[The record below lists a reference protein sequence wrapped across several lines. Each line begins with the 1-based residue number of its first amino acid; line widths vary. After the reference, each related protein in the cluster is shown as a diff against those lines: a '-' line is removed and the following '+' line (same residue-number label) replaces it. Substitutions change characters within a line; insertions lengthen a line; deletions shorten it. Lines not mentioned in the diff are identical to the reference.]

1 MTGAMY
7 AAVSGLKTHMS
18 AMNVIG
24 NNISNVNT
32 TAYKATRY
40 TFNEALYTTVRSGS
54 DGNDQIGG
62 QNPAQIGYGCSV
74 GTIDLDM
81 STKNYNPTGNALDCM
96 IDGDGFF
103 IVGNDKENTGIT
115 RQTQAQGMNLSRL
128 GNFTFDSQ
136 GYLVDGNGSL
146 VYGFLRMTSLDEAG
160 LNATE
165 EQMTSPILTP
175 IRLPMCYVGANEDA
189 AAEDAD
195 QNVSK
200 TRTTVIWPR
209 IAAGAVEDGNI
220 ASYNEGAGDRE
231 GAVEIPETAT
241 LSRLQ
246 PNSVSIDKTGL
257 ITAMT
262 KDEQLVVVGYVALAT
277 VDNPNG
283 VTHVN
288 GRYYQALGGAGS
300 VHLTT
305 IGGGF
310 TYLPGAEGDDNGE
323 EGVEL
328 GTSEL
333 MVESAGGTELVTGG
347 LESSGT
353 DLAQEITNMIVIQR
367 GYQANTRIVTVTDNM
382 LEELVNMKR

>member
-32 TAYKATRY
+32 AAYKATRY

-54 DGNDQIGG
+54 DGNDQMGG
-62 QNPAQIGYGCSV
+62 NNPAQVGYGCSV

-81 STKNYNPTGNALDCM
+81 STKNYNPTGKVMDCM

-103 IVGNDKENTGIT
+103 IVGDNKENAGVK
-115 RQTQAQGMNLSRL
+115 TQAQLQGMTLSRL
-128 GNFTFDSQ
+128 GNFDFDSQ

-146 VYGFLRMTSLDEAG
+146 VYGFLRTTNMDEAG
-160 LNATE
+160 VDATE
-165 EQMTSPILTP
+165 EEMTSPILTP
-175 IRLPMCYVGANEDA
+175 IRLPMCAVGATNTD
-189 AAEDAD
+189 AEDGT
-195 QNVSK
+195 QSLNK
-200 TRTTVIWPR
+200 MTTTIYWPR
-209 IAAGAVEDGNI
+209 YDEA
-220 ASYNEGAGDRE
+220 EGVVRDARNGDEPFGTEE
-231 GAVEIPETAT
+231 GGGGGGDEGVT

-246 PNSVSIDKTGL
+246 PSSISIDKTGL

-262 KDEQLVVVGYVALAT
+262 KDEQLVVVGYVALGT

-283 VTHVN
+283 VTHTD
-288 GRYYQALGGAGS
+288 GRYYQALGGAGTLK
-300 VHLTT
+300 LTT
-305 IGGGF
+305 VGGGLTF
-310 TYLPGAEGDDNGE
+310 DPNAEFEDENAALGREAMTLMIESSGD
-323 EGVEL
+323 
-328 GTSEL
+328 TK
-333 MVESAGGTELVTGG
+333 LVPGG

-367 GYQANTRIVTVTDNM
+367 GYQANTRIVTVTDTM